1 MKQHC
6 FYVMSGCLPDDVV
19 GITMGGFFG
28 NKSDDLTLEGL
39 SDLSQKNNNDGP
51 ERKKSLQRL

>member
-51 ERKKSLQRL
+51 EKSLQRL